1 MPSKRRARFIVCIAA
16 LLIAFR
22 AIPAWAWAPLGHRLA
37 GRLAERH
44 LTTKAKAAVA
54 ELLEPGESMA
64 DASTWADEHRRDIKG
79 SGPWHYVDVPLDQD
93 RYDDRFAGDAPEKG
107 NIVPKIREFKA
118 ILKDRARPLEERRI
132 ALRFLIHLVE
142 DLHMPLHVGDNHDRG
157 GNDTQVQFFGQG
169 TNMHRLWDG
178 DMIGRVCT
186 DEGCW
191 LADLAAMDTHEAR
204 AKAMAG
210 TVEDWATESLL
221 AAREAYKDPATGQKI
236 KSGTKLADSYQA
248 ANLPVARGRL
258 YQGGVRLAMVLNE
271 VFADDPGH
279 RDGGTAP

>member
-1 MPSKRRARFIVCIAA
+1 MRSRYRAQYIVPIVA
-16 LLIAFR
+16 LLIVFQA
-22 AIPAWAWAPLGHRLA
+22 APARAWAPMGHRLA
-37 GRLAERH
+37 GRLAEKN
-44 LTTKAKAAVA
+44 LTPKAKAAVA
-54 ELLEPGESMA
+54 ELLEPGETMA
-64 DASTWADEHRRDIKG
+64 AASTWADEHRRDIKG

-93 RYDDRFAGDAPEKG
+93 RYSDRFAGDVPEKG
-107 NIVPKIREFKA
+107 NIVPKIREFRA
-118 ILKDRARPLEERRI
+118 IVKDRSRPLQERRI

-178 DMIGRVCT
+178 DMIARVCT

-191 LADLAAMDTHEAR
+191 LDDLVAMDTPEAR

-221 AAREAYKDPATGQKI
+221 AAREAYKDPATGNKI
-236 KSGTKLADSYQA
+236 KAGTKLADAYQK
-248 ANLPVARGRL
+248 ANLPVARRRL

-271 VFADDPGH
+271 VFADY
-279 RDGGTAP
+279 